1 MFLAGA
7 NYLPGQELKKFEV
20 SRAEKVRT
28 QSGRAMQG
36 EETVV
41 GEFFAI
47 LAQAKPEEKERWRQL
62 AHPVTHKIIQRG
74 KPDFEVR
81 PGDTLRQGHR
91 KFYVSAIPYDV
102 GGLGH
107 WSIYYCEERSDLH
120 G

>member
-1 MFLAGA
+1 MFSTGA
-7 NYLPGQELKKFEV
+7 NHLPGQALKQFEV
-20 SRAEKVRT
+20 FRTTKTRT

-36 EETVV
+36 EEAQI
-41 GEFFAI
+41 GELKGI

-62 AHPVTHKIIQRG
+62 SHPVTHKIIQEG
-74 KPDFEVR
+74 KPDFQVR
-81 PGDTLRQGHR
+81 PSDILRHGHR
-91 KFYVSAIPYDV
+91 KFYISAIPYDV